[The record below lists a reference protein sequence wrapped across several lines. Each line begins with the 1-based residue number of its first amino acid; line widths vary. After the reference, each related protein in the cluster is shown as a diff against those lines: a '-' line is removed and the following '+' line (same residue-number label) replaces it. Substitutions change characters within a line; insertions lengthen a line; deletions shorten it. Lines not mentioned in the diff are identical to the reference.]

1 MKFGRNRALVI
12 IFILVALA
20 FPLVADVSNI
30 AVEVLLLAGA
40 AAAWNIFSG
49 YTGYISLG
57 QAAFYGLGGYTL
69 TLVSQDWHLQG
80 DYNLFLL
87 LPVAGLV
94 ASIFSIP
101 LGWIALRTQR
111 YTFMVITIA
120 FFFIFQLL
128 AYNLGGITGGSSGI
142 FLPSPNWSADL
153 GNIPFYYVALALVL
167 LIVLV
172 SWQLRH
178 TQYGLLLL
186 AIRDDEDHVRGLGH
200 RIEWHKLGAYALSA
214 FFIGVIGAL
223 AAYFSGYI
231 NPSSAFD
238 QTLDITIVTMT
249 FFGGIG
255 SIWGPVVGGLLLEP
269 LQAYLTEQFSAV
281 AVGLNQI
288 LFGCLLLLV
297 ILLFPQGLVPS
308 LHRRWL
314 AWRAAR
320 AEVDSGLATLAAL
333 THSLALSLA
342 TNGTSMPQLQAATVT
357 NRQSTSPI
365 PAASVQAILN
375 APERFIEQREPA
387 YIVPEQIV
395 PGIPERPTEQLVE
408 YLTGQLEPA
417 SVLPE
422 QDVPHISE
430 HPTGQLAECPTELF
444 GPVSALPEQVVP
456 HISEHPTEQ
465 LAGHPIEQFE
475 PVYTRSEQVVPNI
488 PERPL
493 ELFELLSM
501 PGLLKQQRMRASRLV
516 PIQNNDPVRVPEQSV
531 PPSPVSW
538 RCPRC
543 KVPFLLN
550 GDICYCRR
558 CGLTRSLSSL
568 SG

>member
-20 FPLVADVSNI
+20 FPLVADVSSI
-30 AVEVLLLAGA
+30 AVEVLLLTGA

-69 TLVSQDWHLQG
+69 TLASQDWHLQG
-80 DYNLFLL
+80 DYSLFLL
-87 LPVAGLV
+87 LPLAGLA
-94 ASIFSIP
+94 ASAFSIP

-142 FLPSPNWSADL
+142 FLPSPSWSADL
-153 GNIPFYYVALALVL
+153 ANIPFYYVALALVL

-172 SWQLRH
+172 SWRLRY
-178 TQYGLLLL
+178 TQYGLVLL
-186 AIRDDEDHVRGLGH
+186 AIRDDEDRVRSLGH
-200 RIEWHKLGAYALSA
+200 RIEWHKLGVYALSA
-214 FFIGVIGAL
+214 FFIGMIGAL

-269 LQAYLTEQFSAV
+269 LQAYLTEQFSAT

-297 ILLFPQGLVPS
+297 ILLFPQGIVPS
-308 LHRRWL
+308 LHKRWL
-314 AWRAAR
+314 AWRASR
-320 AEVDSGLATLAAL
+320 IEVDSRLATLAAL
-333 THSLALSLA
+333 TNSLALSLA
-342 TNGTSMPQLQAATVT
+342 NGTSMSQMQAPTVT
-357 NRQSTSPI
+357 NRQNTSPI
-365 PAASVQAILN
+365 PVASIQAVLST
-375 APERFIEQREPA
+375 PECPIEQFEPLSTL
-387 YIVPEQIV
+387 PEQVV
-395 PGIPERPTEQLVE
+395 PSIPEHSTEQFTE
-408 YLTGQLEPA
+408 RPIEQLEP
-417 SVLPE
+417 L
-422 QDVPHISE
+422 
-430 HPTGQLAECPTELF
+430 
-444 GPVSALPEQVVP
+444 SALPEQVVP

-465 LAGHPIEQFE
+465 LVERPVEQFE
-475 PVYTRSEQVVPNI
+475 PVYTRSEPVVPSI
-488 PERPL
+488 PERPI
-493 ELFELLSM
+493 EQFELLYM
-501 PGLLKQQRMRASRLV
+501 PGSLKPQRMRASRLV
-516 PIQNNDPVRVPEQSV
+516 PMRSNDPVHVPEQSI

-538 RCPRC
+538 RCPKCR
-543 KVPFLLN
+543 VPFLLN

-568 SG
+568 TG

>member
-1 MKFGRNRALVI
+1 MKYGRNRALVI

-20 FPLVADVSNI
+20 FPLVAEASSI

-69 TLVSQDWHLQG
+69 TLASQDWHLQG
-80 DYNLFLL
+80 GYGLFLL
-87 LPVAGLV
+87 LPLAGLV
-94 ASIFSIP
+94 ASVFSIP
-101 LGWIALRTQR
+101 LGWIALRTRR

-128 AYNLGGITGGSSGI
+128 AYNLRGITGGSSGL
-142 FLPSPNWSADL
+142 FLPPPSWSADL
-153 GNIPFYYVALALVL
+153 ANIPFYYVALALVL

-186 AIRDDEDHVRGLGH
+186 AIRDDEDRVRGLGH
-200 RIEWHKLGAYALSA
+200 SIEWHKLGVYALSA
-214 FFIGVIGAL
+214 FFIGMIGAL

-269 LQAYLTEQFSAV
+269 LQAYLTEQFSAT

-297 ILLFPQGLVPS
+297 ILLFPQGIVPS

-314 AWRAAR
+314 AWRASR
-320 AEVDSGLATLAAL
+320 AEVDGRLATLAAL
-333 THSLALSLA
+333 TNSLALSLA
-342 TNGTSMPQLQAATVT
+342 PNAAFQAPTPTVT
-357 NRQSTSPI
+357 RHQTTSPI
-365 PAASVQAILN
+365 PIAPIQAILST
-375 APERFIEQREPA
+375 PERFIEQREPA

-408 YLTGQLEPA
+408 YPIGQLE
-417 SVLPE
+417 
-422 QDVPHISE
+422 
-430 HPTGQLAECPTELF
+430 
-444 GPVSALPEQVVP
+444 PVSALPEQVVP
-456 HISEHPTEQ
+456 HISERPTEQ
-465 LAGHPIEQFE
+465 LVERSIEQFE
-475 PVYTRSEQVVPNI
+475 PVYTLSEQVVPTIIPEHLNDQFEEYRSEQREPVHTFPKQVVPSI
-488 PERPL
+488 PERPIDQ
-493 ELFELLSM
+493 FELLSM
-501 PGLLKQQRMRASRLV
+501 PASLKPQRMRASRLV
-516 PIQNNDPVRVPEQSV
+516 PMRNNDPVHVPEQSV

-543 KVPFLLN
+543 KVPFLLT

-568 SG
+568 TG

>member
-20 FPLVADVSNI
+20 FPLVADVSSI
-30 AVEVLLLAGA
+30 AVEVLLLTGA

-80 DYNLFLL
+80 DYSLFLL
-87 LPVAGLV
+87 LPLAGLV
-94 ASIFSIP
+94 ASVFSIP
-101 LGWIALRTQR
+101 LGWIALRTRR
-111 YTFMVITIA
+111 YTFVVITIA

-142 FLPSPNWSADL
+142 FLPSPSWSADL

-167 LIVLV
+167 LIVVV
-172 SWQLRH
+172 SWRLRY
-178 TQYGLLLL
+178 TQYGLVLL
-186 AIRDDEDHVRGLGH
+186 AIRDDEDHVRSLGH
-200 RIEWHKLGAYALSA
+200 RIEWHKLGVYALSA
-214 FFIGVIGAL
+214 FFIGMIGAL

-238 QTLDITIVTMT
+238 QTLDITMVTMT

-269 LQAYLTEQFSAV
+269 LQAYLTEQFSAT

-297 ILLFPQGLVPS
+297 ILLFPQGIVPS
-308 LHRRWL
+308 LHKRWL
-314 AWRAAR
+314 AWRASR
-320 AEVDSGLATLAAL
+320 AEVDSRLATLAAL
-333 THSLALSLA
+333 TNSLALSLA
-342 TNGTSMPQLQAATVT
+342 TNGASMPQMQAATVT
-357 NRQSTSPI
+357 KRQSTSPI
-365 PAASVQAILN
+365 PVAPVQAVL
-375 APERFIEQREPA
+375 RT
-387 YIVPEQIV
+387 
-395 PGIPERPTEQLVE
+395 PERP
-408 YLTGQLEPA
+408 
-417 SVLPE
+417 
-422 QDVPHISE
+422 I
-430 HPTGQLAECPTELF
+430 ELF
-444 GPVSALPEQVVP
+444 EPVSALPKQVVP
-456 HISEHPTEQ
+456 S
-465 LAGHPIEQFE
+465 
-475 PVYTRSEQVVPNI
+475 I
-488 PERPL
+488 PERPIDQ
-493 ELFELLSM
+493 FELLYM
-501 PGLLKQQRMRASRLV
+501 PGSLKPQRMKASRLV
-516 PIQNNDPVRVPEQSV
+516 PIRNNDPVHVPEQSV

-543 KVPFLLN
+543 RVPFLLN

-558 CGLTRSLSSL
+558 CGLARSLSSL
-568 SG
+568 TG

>member
-1 MKFGRNRALVI
+1 MKFGRNRAPVI
-12 IFILVALA
+12 IFILIVLA
-20 FPLVADVSNI
+20 FPLVADVSSI
-30 AVEVLLLAGA
+30 AVEVLLLTGA

-57 QAAFYGLGGYTL
+57 QAAFYGIGGYTL

-80 DYNLFLL
+80 DYSLFLL
-87 LPVAGLV
+87 LPLAGLV

-142 FLPSPNWSADL
+142 FLPSPSWDADL

-167 LIVLV
+167 LIVLA
-172 SWQLRH
+172 SWRLRY
-178 TQYGLLLL
+178 TQYGLVLL
-186 AIRDDEDHVRGLGH
+186 AIRDDEDRVRSLGH
-200 RIEWHKLGAYALSA
+200 RIEWHKLGVYALSA
-214 FFIGVIGAL
+214 FFIGMIGAL

-231 NPSSAFD
+231 NPTSAFD

-269 LQAYLTEQFSAV
+269 LQAYLTEQFSAT

-297 ILLFPQGLVPS
+297 ILLFPKGIVPS
-308 LHRRWL
+308 LHKRWL
-314 AWRAAR
+314 AWRASR
-320 AEVDSGLATLAAL
+320 IEVDSRLATLAAL
-333 THSLALSLA
+333 TNSLALSLA
-342 TNGTSMPQLQAATVT
+342 TNGTSMPQVQAVT
-357 NRQSTSPI
+357 NRQSTSSI
-365 PAASVQAILN
+365 PVASVQAILN
-375 APERFIEQREPA
+375 T
-387 YIVPEQIV
+387 
-395 PGIPERPTEQLVE
+395 PERPIELSMPEYMPPTPSIPECPIEQLE
-408 YLTGQLEPA
+408 
-417 SVLPE
+417 
-422 QDVPHISE
+422 
-430 HPTGQLAECPTELF
+430 
-444 GPVSALPEQVVP
+444 PVSALSEQVVP

-465 LAGHPIEQFE
+465 LAERPVEQLEPVSASPEQVVPHISEYPTEQLVERSDEQRE
-475 PVYTRSEQVVPNI
+475 PVYTFPKQVVPSI
-488 PERPL
+488 PERPIDQ
-493 ELFELLSM
+493 FELLSM
-501 PGLLKQQRMRASRLV
+501 PASLKQQRMRASRLV
-516 PIQNNDPVRVPEQSV
+516 PIRNNDPVHVPEQSV

-543 KVPFLLN
+543 RVPFLLN
-550 GDICYCRR
+550 GDVCYCRR